1 MTKLL
6 EIDFKPFEE
15 ATGQIPDQLHRLPF
29 VTRKRNNNPLYDN
42 EKIKI
47 NHISPMDNDMAVEC
61 RLCEVKMTDTKALQ
75 NEDKHCIRIKNLMED
90 PNSKFPERNRYC
102 YENELLCYKTLD
114 MGKEY
119 KAVVAPNH

>member
-1 MTKLL
+1 MT
-6 EIDFKPFEE
+6 
-15 ATGQIPDQLHRLPF
+15 
-29 VTRKRNNNPLYDN
+29 
-42 EKIKI
+42 
-47 NHISPMDNDMAVEC
+47 VEC
-61 RLCEVKMTDTKALQ
+61 RLCEVEMTDIKALQ

-119 KAVVAPNH
+119 KAVAVPKSLIPTVLKEMMIDLDILALEKHILSSRDTTFGLR